1 MAQTG
6 MPARSV
12 HPLLRELRRVARG
25 ALRRPARTA
34 ETLALLGRAV
44 SRTESLSVEER
55 AGAVVVRMRSRH
67 EAGPCTLT
75 CVVQDAQASSPL
87 TPCEQTVAELL
98 CEGLTLAQIAR
109 LRGVSIN
116 TIKSQVR
123 QVFRKLDVESRV
135 ALVRKLGL

>member
-1 MAQTG
+1 
-6 MPARSV
+6 MPGRSV

-25 ALRRPARTA
+25 ALRRPGRSA
-34 ETLALLGRAV
+34 EALALLGRAM
-44 SRTESLSVEER
+44 SHAESLSVEER
-55 AGAVVVRMRSRH
+55 ADAVIVRMQSRH
-67 EAGPCTLT
+67 DAGPCTLT
-75 CVVQDAQASSPL
+75 CRVQDARASSPL
-87 TPCEQTVAELL
+87 TSCEQAVAELL